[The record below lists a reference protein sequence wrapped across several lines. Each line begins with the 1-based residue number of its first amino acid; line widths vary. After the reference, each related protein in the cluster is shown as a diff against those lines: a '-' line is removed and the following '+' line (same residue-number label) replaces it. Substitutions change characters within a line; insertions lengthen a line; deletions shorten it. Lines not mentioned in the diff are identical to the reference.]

1 MSLGAKQVCLGLV
14 KYATRMYLWNEMISM
29 SRSWDKEKIWV
40 PERIRTY
47 DLPNTGRALYPLE
60 LKWVKCIDLW
70 KWNDQ
75 HVTSVG
81 QRKKSESPRGFEPM
95 TFQTAGE
102 RSIHLSYGELIDF
115 VAKCRTPLYFLLKY
129 SQPTSTWFFA
139 KQEWMWVVK
148 RTTIRYNNNNNNLIL
163 ILRAFHEMI
172 KRALHDFYL

>member
-1 MSLGAKQVCLGLV
+1 
-14 KYATRMYLWNEMISM
+14 MISM
-29 SRSWDKEKIWV
+29 SRAWDKEKLWV

-47 DLPNTGRALYPLE
+47 DLPNIGRAPYPLE

-75 HVTSVG
+75 YVTSVG
-81 QRKKSESPRGFEPM
+81 QRKKTGSPTGFEPM
-95 TFQTAGE
+95 TSQTPGE
-102 RSIHLSYGELIDF
+102 RSIYLSYGELKDF

-148 RTTIRYNNNNNNLIL
+148 RGTIIMVFKSFVAKQVPPFCCLFYHTAPNFLLLYNSISQVNSELFFTFQL
-163 ILRAFHEMI
+163 MSSSSL
-172 KRALHDFYL
+172 